1 MQLHES
7 HIERFPDDFARVA
20 GLFEEVR
27 LLARRLSYAGN
38 PNGDGFAAGALGV
51 LRTLSE
57 HGAQT
62 APQIGRLRGTSRQ
75 NIQILVNRLADE
87 GLVEFVKNPAH
98 KRSEFVRLTGLGKKT
113 FEKEHGQE
121 AAFVAGVASQ
131 LPEADV
137 EAVSLVLQKIRSMM
151 GEGGGQRAEGS
162 GLRSEVRGQRAKD
175 QSQGTDSVTQGAESR
190 NQKSEV
196 RRPKAKEESA
206 AEKLPEPEADDSELP
221 YNLL

>member
-1 MQLHES
+1 
-7 HIERFPDDFARVA
+7 
-20 GLFEEVR
+20 
-27 LLARRLSYAGN
+27 
-38 PNGDGFAAGALGV
+38 
-51 LRTLSE
+51 
-57 HGAQT
+57 
-62 APQIGRLRGTSRQ
+62 
-75 NIQILVNRLADE
+75 
-87 GLVEFVKNPAH
+87 
-98 KRSEFVRLTGLGKKT
+98 
-113 FEKEHGQE
+113 
-121 AAFVAGVASQ
+121 

-137 EAVSLVLQKIRSMM
+137 EAVSLVLQKIRDLM
-151 GEGGGQRAEGS
+151 GEGGGQRAEES

>member
-7 HIERFPDDFARVA
+7 HVEKSPDDFAHVA
-20 GLFEEVR
+20 GLLEEVR

-38 PNGDGFAAGALGV
+38 TNGDGFAAGALGV
-51 LRTLSE
+51 MRTLSE

-75 NIQILVNRLADE
+75 NIQILVNRLADD
-87 GLVEFVKNPAH
+87 GLVEFVRNPAH
-98 KRSEFVRLTGLGKKT
+98 KRSELVRLTELGKTT

-137 EAVSLVLQKIRSMM
+137 EAVSLVLQKIRDMM

-162 GLRSEVRGQRAKD
+162 GQSSEDRGKRVKG
-175 QSQGTDSVTQGAESR
+175 QSQGTDSGTQRAESK
-190 NQKSEV
+190 NQRSEV
-196 RRPKAKEESA
+196 RRPKTKEESA